1 MIYIKKNELN
11 KIVLTLNESSRL
23 TNGFYLFQF
32 KNEFAINSPFIY
44 WQAEDTSGSPNR
56 YNLFE
61 MNETSSGS
69 TTGGTSSSLSLTAGQ
84 YEYKVYE
91 SATQTLQ
98 LSGTTGRVIEEGR
111 MVVAAATETITT
123 TKNIYR

>member
-11 KIVLTLNESSRL
+11 KIVLTLSETSRL
-23 TNGFYLFQF
+23 VNPFYLFEF
-32 KNEFAINSPFIY
+32 KNEYIQSATPIY
-44 WQAEDTSGSPNR
+44 WQVEDTTTSQNR

-69 TTGGTSSSLSLTAGQ
+69 TSGGTTSSLSLTAGQ
-84 YEYKVYE
+84 YEYRVYE
-91 SATQTLQ
+91 SVTQTLQ
-98 LSGTTGRVIEEGR
+98 LSGTTGRIIEEGR
-111 MVVAAATETITT
+111 MVVASNETITT